1 MHCTNCGIL
10 LPEAA
15 FFCNNCGAASSI
27 SAQAHAT
34 SSDETH
40 SVGSQLV
47 GFSARI
53 NDPSFLKYSKSMSRW
68 SFISLLIL
76 AIALII
82 GFPIY
87 GGITG
92 EIDPPYSLYYGIGL
106 GAIFAAFALYQQI
119 KIKLDTTWDGTIV
132 NKESSRKTSYNRNMK
147 RYTSYTEHVLL
158 VKRTD
163 GKVIRDVVAKSS
175 AVYDYYNIGD
185 RVRHHKGFYAYE
197 KYDKSGDY
205 NILCIAC
212 LTINEIKNDWCSNC
226 KCALLK

>member
-1 MHCTNCGIL
+1 MHCSNCGIL

-15 FFCNNCGAASSI
+15 LFCNNCGAASSI
-27 SAQAHAT
+27 SAQTHAVNN
-34 SSDETH
+34 DETH

-47 GFSARI
+47 GFSTKI
-53 NDPSFLKYSKSMSRW
+53 NDPSFLKYSKNTNRS
-68 SFISLLIL
+68 SFIFLAIL
-76 AIALII
+76 AIASIV

-87 GGITG
+87 GIITG
-92 EIDPPYSLYYGIGL
+92 EMDLPYSLFYGIGL
-106 GAIFAAFALYQQI
+106 SALFAVFAIYQQI

-132 NKESSRKTSYNRNMK
+132 DKQSSRKTSYNRNLK
-147 RYTSYTEHVLL
+147 RYTSHTEHALV

-163 GKVIRDVVAKSS
+163 GKVVRDVMTKSS
-175 AVYDYYNIGD
+175 VVYDYYNIGD
-185 RVRHHKGFYAYE
+185 VVRHHKGFNAYE

-212 LTINEIKNDWCSNC
+212 LTINDIRNDWCSRC